1 MNKHKL
7 KGLSCA
13 IVIGAFTASGAH
25 AVPVPGGTLDPL
37 TIPKYVTPLVIP
49 PVMNTTGTAN
59 DYDIGMRQFNQQILP
74 GGIWNTLNGRSDNFP
89 ATTVWSYGPA
99 TDPRPDSR
107 GLGGARNTAPAPNSQ
122 FNYPA
127 YTIEAVKDN
136 NVSVDWINQLVRRAD
151 RCRAVGGNIGTERPN
166 DCKFIRHILP
176 VDQTL
181 HWANPKAR
189 CDKGELRTDCHGQ
202 SQRAYT
208 GPVPIVTHV
217 HGAHT
222 GASSD
227 GYTEGWWLPNA
238 SNVSCVPRD
247 ANGNPSWRPQA
258 GEYVCEGTIAN
269 LLTDRDGNS
278 DQNIANGVGHF
289 EYLNDQPSAT
299 LWYHDHSL
307 GMTRLNVYAG
317 PAGFWLVRDPNGV
330 NGETGLQQ
338 GTLPGPAPVAG
349 EDLVTTN
356 FPAELGGSRA
366 KYREIPIVIQDRSF
380 NADGSLYYPDNRAFF
395 EELNV
400 EGTAGTPSEQFPGE
414 PELQIQFAGNNAQD
428 KVSDIAPIWNPE
440 AFFNTMVVNGTTWP
454 QLEVAPSLYRFRLLN
469 GTNARWVDLS
479 LPVID
484 PATGVQVSVIKDHW
498 FREINSN
505 NGGYRGPWQPYQVPV
520 NELYMYQIG
529 TEQAILPKVTAVR
542 TGFATQLNYNP
553 QAWAF
558 EQVPYM
564 EINNQLIVGE
574 TPQSFTSQALLL
586 GPAERA
592 DVIVDFRGL
601 PDGTVIRMIN
611 MAPDSP
617 FGGTQAGDPPADAD
631 TTGQVMQFVVNHALM
646 GTSPSDE
653 DRSRSGR
660 LRNPDTAATSPWD
673 LMLGPVEGNSLPN
686 PTLTRELLLI
696 EEESPIVCA
705 DVDFAGNTIQLPE
718 TPVGS
723 TCPTPTAAPFGPK
736 AAVLG
741 TLDSAGNE
749 SVTLWSDPIT
759 TDVEM
764 VGDTELWNMTN
775 ISADAHPIHVH
786 LVKHKVVGRTSIG
799 GGPSLKVTTPNGMEA
814 WEYGWKDTVN
824 AYPGEVTTIQAQF
837 DLPGLYVWHC
847 HIVEHEDNEMMVP
860 FCVGGAEADGGV
872 CPDKLF

>member
-7 KGLSCA
+7 KRLSCA
-13 IVIGAFTASGAH
+13 TVLGALTATAAH
-25 AVPVPGGTLDPL
+25 AEYAPGGTLDPT

-49 PVMNTTGTAN
+49 PVMNNTGTEG
-59 DYDIGMRQFNQQILP
+59 DYDIGMRQFKQQILP
-74 GGIWNTLNGRSDNFP
+74 GGIWNTLNGRNDSFP

-107 GLGGARNTAPAPNSQ
+107 ALGGGRNVAPAPNSQ

-127 YTIEAVKDN
+127 YTIEAVKDSN
-136 NVSVDWINQLVRRAD
+136 ISVDWINQLVRRAD
-151 RCRAVGGNIGTERPN
+151 RCRAVGGNIGTERAN
-166 DCKFIRHILP
+166 DCKYIPHLLP
-176 VDQTL
+176 LDQTL

-202 SQRAYT
+202 SQAAYR

-247 ANGNPSWRPQA
+247 ANGNPSWRPGP

-269 LLTDRDGNS
+269 LLTDRDGNP
-278 DQNIANGVGHF
+278 DQNIANGTGHF

-299 LWYHDHSL
+299 LWYHDHAL

-317 PAGFWLVRDPNGV
+317 PAGFWLVRDPSGV
-330 NGETGLQQ
+330 SSETGLQQ
-338 GTLPGPAPVAG
+338 GNLPNPAPVAG
-349 EDLVTTN
+349 EDLVATN
-356 FPAELGGSRA
+356 FPADLGGSRE

-395 EELNV
+395 EGLNV
-400 EGTAGTPSEQFPGE
+400 EGTAGTPNAQFPGE
-414 PELQIQFAGNNAQD
+414 PELHINFAGNNAQD
-428 KVSDIAPIWNPE
+428 KISDIAPIWNPE

-469 GTNARWVDLS
+469 GTNARWLDLS
-479 LPVID
+479 LPIINPD
-484 PATGVQVSVIKDHW
+484 TELQVSVIKDHW
-498 FREINSN
+498 YREVNTR
-505 NGGYRGPWQPYQVPV
+505 NGRYKGAWQPYQVPV
-520 NELYMYQIG
+520 DELYMYQIG

-542 TGFATQLNYNP
+542 KGFATQLNYNS

-558 EQVPYM
+558 EQPPYM

-574 TPQSFTSQALLL
+574 TDQSFDTQGLLM

-611 MAPDSP
+611 RAPDSP
-617 FGGTQAGDPPADAD
+617 FGGTQADDPPADPE

-653 DRSRSGR
+653 DRAPSGR
-660 LRNPDTAATSPWD
+660 LRNADTAATSPWD
-673 LMLGPVEGNSLPN
+673 LMLGPVEGNTLP
-686 PTLTRELLLI
+686 PASLTRELLLI

-705 DVDFAGNTIQLPE
+705 VTDFAGNVIQLMGEIPQNGVCQTPE
-718 TPVGS
+718 
-723 TCPTPTAAPFGPK
+723 AAPFGPK

-741 TLDSAGNE
+741 NLDAAGHESA
-749 SVTLWSDPIT
+749 TLWSDPIT
-759 TDVEM
+759 TDPAL
-764 VGDTELWNMTN
+764 GATELWNMTN

-799 GGPSLKVTTPNGMEA
+799 GGPSQKVTTPNGLEA

-860 FCVGGAEADGGV
+860 FCVGGSEAEGGV